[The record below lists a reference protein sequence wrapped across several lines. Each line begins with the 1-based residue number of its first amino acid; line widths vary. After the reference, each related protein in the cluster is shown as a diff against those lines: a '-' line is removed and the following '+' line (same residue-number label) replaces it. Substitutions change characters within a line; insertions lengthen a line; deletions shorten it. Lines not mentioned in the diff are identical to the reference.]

1 MEIVFTLQEIDQ
13 VAKTIIEQVKHKIV
27 LFDAPMGAG
36 KTTLIKALAKQLD
49 INDLTSSPT
58 FSIVNEYKSEST
70 NTTVYHFDL
79 YRMEEEEEAY
89 DMGMDEYLNSNAW
102 CFIEWPE
109 KAENMLSQEETSK
122 ITLEILP
129 DGQRKLQLHNS

>member
-1 MEIVFTLQEIDQ
+1 MEITFTLDKIDQ
-13 VAKTIIEQVKHKIV
+13 VAKAILEQVKHKII

-49 INDLTSSPT
+49 IKDLTSSPT
-58 FSIVNEYKSEST
+58 FSIVNEYKSETT

-89 DMGMDEYLNSNAW
+89 DMGMDEYLSSNAW

-109 KAENMLSQEETSK
+109 KAENMLSQEETAQ
-122 ITLEILP
+122 ITIEILA
-129 DGQRKLQLHNS
+129 DGQRKLQLINN